1 MRQFLMMLVV
11 LLVAAGA
18 KADPVSREAAMRSA
32 KSFMTQRSVR
42 KADGLKLA
50 FQGVRAHSAKGRGA
64 AAKDAYYYI
73 FNNDEQGGFVIV
85 SGDDATE
92 EILGYSDTGTVDAE
106 NIPVNMQELLDGYQ
120 KEIEYAR
127 ENGLNRAPAADNTAG
142 TVRAK
147 QVVEPLIQTIWG
159 QDEPYNLQCFTTN
172 NQQAVSGCVATAFAQ
187 IMYYHKWPQTATK
200 QIPAYSTYEALPA
213 TTFDWDH
220 MLPAYSQQSLES
232 EEQKNAVA
240 ELMLYCGHA
249 VKMSYGVGAS
259 SAVTSYIMGALKSY
273 FGYQNDAI
281 MINRNIYTLNEWD
294 DIIYNELRHGRPII
308 ISASAY
314 KGSGHAFICDGYA
327 GNNLY
332 HINWGWGG
340 MSDGYFR
347 LTALNPN
354 DQGTGGSG
362 VYNGYSIQQ
371 SVIYGISPTVIDKE
385 KESEEALPTY
395 GLETKQLSL
404 RNSNNNEITSNITTF
419 DYSPTQGLNNF
430 YFSYMYHRI
439 ATEGA
444 YDVGMGIFQGD
455 QLIEA
460 KAISKNVITDTN
472 TYMTLYN
479 DLSGAGKN
487 LSDGSYVIKGV
498 DCPTGTNNWVASKG
512 SDIYYFTLEISNGQA
527 TAKKVVVTTSSQLE
541 VTNVEQDLSSVFPKK
556 LNFYLKNSGN
566 GDYKGQLYLL
576 CDGQVVASEGA
587 YVAPGAEEKVTFVFT
602 CSAAEHQ
609 FVISNSPYGSNP
621 IYSGSITL
629 KGELAA
635 YSLTKVSEH
644 VKNVVNGT
652 LYGTLFE
659 AFLTIQNDAAEDY
672 NGQFKIRLLKSMTG
686 DAWGNFGVYDEL
698 VDVSIP
704 AGGIVTIPVKCQA
717 AIGDV
722 IIVRVYESTVDDY
735 DYQNFFMSKG
745 TYTVAPGVVKW
756 TADGERTAAAPT
768 STIKVNDNVVAVEFE
783 GMDLSGYTI
792 TPNSNPNTIYII
804 GPDETVPAS
813 LNGKNVVKGYKAN
826 GNLTL
831 QEGYDFFIPK
841 NITVDGTVSYSRTPE
856 QSSNGNGGWSTIVLP
871 FSVQKVMNATDNEQV
886 EWRTLADNADK
897 DFWLKCFKSVTDDE
911 VNFDYVNGWVANE
924 PYIIA
929 VPEAL
934 KGKEMVFSATAT
946 TVFPTIS
953 CKKITDSYSFVGT
966 TADVTLETA
975 YVMNETGDAFI
986 PMENADVMA
995 GNAYFTTTAS
1005 PEKIPISLGG
1015 LLGDVNGDGTVDISD
1030 ITMLVNYLLGKPAP
1044 GIILTNANVNGDD
1057 TVDISDVTGISS
1069 IILGN

>member
-1 MRQFLMMLVV
+1 MRKFLMMLVV

-32 KSFMTQRSVR
+32 KSFMTQRGVR

-50 FQGVRAHSAKGRGA
+50 FQGVRAHSSKGRGA

-92 EILGYSDTGTVDAE
+92 EILGYSDTGIVDAE
-106 NIPVNMQELLDGYQ
+106 NIPVNMQELLDGFQ
-120 KEIEYAR
+120 QEIEYAR
-127 ENGLNRAPAADNTAG
+127 ENGLSKATAAANTTE
-142 TVRAK
+142 TVRAR
-147 QVVEPLIQTIWG
+147 QVVEPLIETVWG
-159 QDEPYNLQCFTTN
+159 QYEPYNLQCFTTN
-172 NQQAVSGCVATAFAQ
+172 NQQAVAGCVATAFAQ

-200 QIPAYSTYEALPA
+200 TIPAYSTYEALPA

-220 MLPAYSQQSLES
+220 MLPAYTQYGAES
-232 EEQKNAVA
+232 DVQKNAVA

-249 VKMSYGVGAS
+249 VKMTYGVEAS
-259 SAVTSYIMGALKSY
+259 SASTSYIMGALSSY
-273 FGYQNDAI
+273 FGYQNDARSI
-281 MINRNIYTLNEWD
+281 SRSIYTLTEWD
-294 DIIYNELRHGRPII
+294 DIIYNELRHGRPVI
-308 ISASAY
+308 ISANAY
-314 KGSGHAFICDGYA
+314 KGSGHAFICDGFA
-327 GNNLY
+327 GSNLY

-354 DQGTGGSG
+354 AQGIGGSG
-362 VYNGYSIQQ
+362 VYNGYSLQQ
-371 SVIYGISPTVIDKE
+371 TIIYGISPTVIDKE
-385 KESEEALPTY
+385 KESEEVLPTY

-404 RNSNNNEITSNITTF
+404 RNSDNYGITSSVVTF
-419 DYSPTQGLNNF
+419 DYSPDQGLDNF

-444 YDVGMGIFQGD
+444 YDVGMGIFKGN

-498 DCPTGTNNWVASKG
+498 DCPTGTNDWVASKG

-527 TAKKVVVTTSSQLE
+527 TITKVIVTTSSQIE
-541 VTNVEQDLSSVFPKK
+541 VTKVEQDLSSVFPMK
-556 LNFYLKNSGN
+556 LNLYLKNSGT
-566 GDYKGQLYLL
+566 GDYQGQLYLL
-576 CDGQVVASEGA
+576 CDGSVVASEGA
-587 YVAPGAEEKVTFVFT
+587 YVAPGKEEMVTFAFT
-602 CSAAEHQ
+602 YSAGEHQ
-609 FVISNSPYGSNP
+609 IVISNSMNGNNP

-629 KGELAA
+629 KGETAE
-635 YSLTKVSEH
+635 YSLSKVSQMIR
-644 VKNVVNGT
+644 NVVSGT
-652 LYGTLFE
+652 LYGTLFD
-659 AFLTIQNDAAEDY
+659 ATLTMQNNATEDY
-672 NGQFKIRLLKSMTG
+672 NGQFKIRLMKSMSG
-686 DAWGNFGVYDEL
+686 EAWGSFGVYDKL
-698 VDVSIP
+698 IDVSIP
-704 AGGIVTIPVKCQA
+704 AGEIVTIPIKCQA
-717 AIGDV
+717 AVGDV
-722 IIVRVYESTVDDY
+722 IYVRVSESTNDNLY
-735 DYQNFFMSKG
+735 YLS
-745 TYTVAPGVVKW
+745 TSALTVSPGVVKW
-756 TADGERTAAAPT
+756 TADGDRTAVAPS

-792 TPNSNPNTIYII
+792 TPNSNPNTIYIL

-856 QSSNGNGGWSTIVLP
+856 TSSNGNGGWSTIVLP
-871 FSVQKVMNATDNEQV
+871 FSVQKVMNATDNKQV
-886 EWRTLADNADK
+886 EWRTLEDNADK
-897 DFWLKCFKSVTDDE
+897 DFWLKRFKSVTGDD
-911 VNFDYVNGWVANE
+911 VNFDYVNGWVPNE

-946 TVFPTIS
+946 TVLPTIS
-953 CKKITDSYSFVGT
+953 CKKITDNYSFIGT
-966 TADVTLETA
+966 TGDVTLETA

-986 PMENADVMA
+986 PMENADVTA
-995 GNAYFTTTAS
+995 GHAYFTTTAS
-1005 PEKIPISLGG
+1005 PDKIPISRG
-1015 LLGDVNGDGTVDISD
+1015 LLGDVNGDGLVDISD
-1030 ITMLVNYLLGKPAP
+1030 ITMLANYLLGKPTP
-1044 GIILTNANVNGDD
+1044 DIILSNANVNGDNEINIA
-1057 TVDISDVTGISS
+1057 DISGITS
-1069 IILGN
+1069 IILNR